1 MPAMQV
7 SGRSIDVGPLHAI
20 FSGGGT
26 GGHLFPALA
35 IADEVRRLEPG
46 AQVLFVGTSDKIEA
60 RVVPA
65 KGYAFRSIWIS
76 GFRRGFYASN
86 LLFPIRTVVG
96 LMQAI
101 SIIKRF
107 KPDVV
112 VGTGGYVS
120 GPVLRAAV
128 MLKIPTL
135 IQEQNSYPGV
145 TTRLLAGKVDEVHLT
160 FERSRKYITRTEN
173 VYITGNPT
181 RSDLD
186 NVDLDDACRYFGFE
200 PADRNKTILVVG
212 GSLGARSLNLAIG
225 NHLELLIRHGLRVI
239 WQTGADEFE
248 KTKQLCAQYPA
259 GRIWVG
265 AFIDRME
272 YAYRVSDLVVCRAG
286 ATTIAELTR
295 LGKPAILVPYPHAAA
310 NHQVENARS
319 LAGSGAAEV
328 VFDHESL
335 AVLGERIVAALD
347 DTRLNEMSVHSK
359 KLGKPEAAVRIA
371 ERIIELA
378 RRSRSAPDAALQK
391 G

>member
-1 MPAMQV
+1 M
-7 SGRSIDVGPLHAI
+7 GPLRAI

-35 IADEVRRLEPG
+35 IADEFKNLEPD
-46 AQVLFVGTSDKIEA
+46 AEVLFVGTSDRIEA
-60 RVVPA
+60 RVVPQ

-76 GFRRGFYASN
+76 GFRRGLYAGN
-86 LLFPIRTVVG
+86 LLFPVKAVVG
-96 LMQAI
+96 LMQAAA
-101 SIIKRF
+101 IIRKF

-128 MLKIPTL
+128 MLKVPTL

-145 TTRLLAGKVDEVHLT
+145 TTRLLARKVDEVHLT
-160 FERSRKYITRTEN
+160 FESSRKYIDRTQG
-173 VYITGNPT
+173 VFITGNPT

-186 NVDLDDACRYFGFE
+186 AVDLADACRYFGFD
-200 PADRNKTILVVG
+200 PSDRKKTLLVVG
-212 GSLGARSLNLAIG
+212 GSLGARSINLAIEKS
-225 NHLELLIRHGLRVI
+225 LDLLIRHGVRIV
-239 WQTGADEFE
+239 WQTGEADAARVKRICES
-248 KTKQLCAQYPA
+248 AAP
-259 GRIWVG
+259 GRVWAG

-295 LGKPAILVPYPHAAA
+295 LGKPALLVPYPHAAA

-319 LAGSGAAEV
+319 LAESGAAEIV
-328 VFDHESL
+328 PDHEAL
-335 AVLGERIVAALD
+335 EWLGAKIVGALD
-347 DTRLNEMSVHSK
+347 DVRLSEMSVRSR

-371 ERIIELA
+371 ERAIALA
-378 RRSRSAPDAALQK
+378 RHKRPAAPA
-391 G
+391 GS

>member
-1 MPAMQV
+1 M
-7 SGRSIDVGPLHAI
+7 SGRSTDVEPLHAI

-35 IADEVRRLEPG
+35 IADEVKRLEP
-46 AQVLFVGTSDKIEA
+46 AAEIMFIGTRDRIEA
-60 RVVPA
+60 RVVPQ

-76 GFRRGFYASN
+76 GFRRGFYAGN
-86 LLFPIRTVVG
+86 ILFPIKAVAG

-128 MLKIPTL
+128 MLKVPTL

-145 TTRLLAGKVDEVHLT
+145 TTRLLSRKVDEVHLT
-160 FERSRKYITRTEN
+160 FESSKKYFDRTED
-173 VYITGNPT
+173 VFVTGNPT

-186 NVDLDDACRYFGFE
+186 GVNPDEACRYFSFD
-200 PADRNKTILVVG
+200 PSDRNKTILVVG
-212 GSLGARSLNLAIG
+212 GSLGARSLNLAMET
-225 NHLELLIRHGLRVI
+225 HLEMLMRHGLRIV
-239 WQTGADEFE
+239 WQTGPDDIE
-248 KTKQLCAQYPA
+248 KAKRLAGQYAA
-259 GRIWVG
+259 GRIWTG

-295 LGKPAILVPYPHAAA
+295 LGKPALLVPYPHAAA

-335 AVLGERIVAALD
+335 AVLGERIIAALD
-347 DTRLNEMSVHSK
+347 EHRLNEMSVRSR
-359 KLGKPEAAVRIA
+359 KLGKPDAALRIA
-371 ERIIELA
+371 EHVIRLA
-378 RRSRSAPDAALQK
+378 RSGHPAPDAASPK